1 MKRFSVWI
9 SLLFGSAAVL
19 PSTMSFSIGSGVRRV
34 FVSTPTKA
42 NHRRVKDCMTAK
54 PVTLKTTDT
63 VDEAIHIL
71 LSNSFNGAP
80 VIDPVTGNLVGVI
93 SAFDFLSKEEAG
105 AVLPFEAGDLEEQ
118 QEMAMMARRIVATTV
133 GDLMTEAALTVSM
146 EMGMKEA
153 AELMIKDRCH
163 RLCVVDDDNNLV
175 GVLSTSDVMKNI
187 NTVLRALPES
197 AVDTKAEESP

>member
-1 MKRFSVWI
+1 MKSI
-9 SLLFGSAAVL
+9 SSLLSILLGIGSCLDLA
-19 PSTMSFSIGSGVRRV
+19 SSFSAGHVSRI

-42 NHRRVKDCMTAK
+42 NARRVKDCMT
-54 PVTLKTTDT
+54 PNPITLKTTDT
-63 VDEAIHIL
+63 VEKAISVL

-105 AVLPFEAGDLEEQ
+105 ALLPFEAGDLEEQ

-133 GDLMTEAALTVSM
+133 GDLMSEAALTVSM
-146 EMGMKEA
+146 DMTMKDA

-175 GVLSTSDVMKNI
+175 GVLATSDVMRDAI
-187 NTVLRALPES
+187 SVLQALPAARDS
-197 AVDTKAEESP
+197 VDTTAEEI